1 MKTKNVVIPAVCA
14 VAGVAAGFIGGFF
27 FAKAKYKKVYE
38 EKYEKDIFESKKK
51 EAKTAIDDGHTPS
64 EEETEKIVKG
74 FPTELWT
81 ESFKKDQEKK
91 KEYKNILRT
100 EEYNDEVVNDSEVFD
115 NAKFEAKNYARC
127 KEEFDDKLKTF
138 SEYSGISEEAL
149 MQGSVRIVTDD
160 EYYETTHE
168 CEPTELQ
175 WDPMSSILRSID
187 GDILEPEIT
196 FGEDWEE
203 IVHRIEAREENETWV
218 YDERLEEYYCVS
230 LDNPRNVK

>member
-1 MKTKNVVIPAVCA
+1 MNKCLIPAVCA
-14 VAGVAAGFIGGFF
+14 VAGVAAGFVGGFI
-27 FAKAKYKKVYE
+27 FAKAKYKKLYE
-38 EKYEKDIFESKKK
+38 EKYEKEKFESKKK
-51 EAKTAIDDGHTPS
+51 EAKAAIDDGHMTS
-64 EEETEKIVKG
+64 EEEAEKIAKG

-81 ESFKKDQEKK
+81 ESFKKEHEKK

-100 EEYNDEVVNDSEVFD
+100 EEYNDEIVDDSEVFD
-115 NAKFEAKNYARC
+115 NAKFEAKNYSRC

-149 MQGSVRIVTDD
+149 MQGSVRIISDD

-196 FGEDWEE
+196 FGKDWEE
-203 IVHRIEAREENETWV
+203 IIERIEAREENETWV